1 MNKKFTNHS
10 LNFVSICIFGILLFS
25 LTGCSKF
32 AEKKQALNEMPEE
45 TIFAVNAYRIKSGNL
60 DDYLL
65 FGGNVQTS
73 SSVDIYPSMVGK
85 ISFINVRVGQYVYK
99 DQVIMEIDA
108 SRAGMDFKSSP
119 VKAPVSGTITKM
131 PYNIGTTVATSMSVG
146 QIGNTAWL
154 EIKSNVAER
163 FVSKLS
169 IGQKAEV
176 TFESFPGEVFFATL
190 TKMDPVLDSSS
201 RTIGIKLILDKRDSR
216 IKAGMYAKIKL
227 VTETKESV
235 IILPNKV
242 VVTRNGKDIVYVINE
257 ETKTVMPRQVTAGLR
272 IDDKQEILDGLN
284 EGELVVVKGQALLSE
299 NSKVKIISITGEDKN
314 IQAEEQEQDKAAD
327 DKQNQTEPNETA
339 EKKTVETENKSEKNE
354 EA

>member
-1 MNKKFTNHS
+1 MEKK
-10 LNFVSICIFGILLFS
+10 LFS
-25 LTGCSKF
+25 KYFFTPAQILFSALLITGLISCSKI
-32 AEKKQALNEMPEE
+32 AEKKVAQDDSTEE
-45 TIFAVNAYRIKSGNL
+45 TVFAVNAYRIKSGNL
-60 DDYLL
+60 DDYLM

-85 ISFINVRVGQYVYK
+85 ISSINVRVGQYVYK

-146 QIGNTAWL
+146 QIGNTSWL

-163 FVSKLS
+163 FVSRLS
-169 IGQKAEV
+169 IGQKAEL
-176 TFESFPGEVFFATL
+176 TFESFPGETFSATL

-227 VTETKESV
+227 VTEIKEGV
-235 IILPNKV
+235 IVLPSKV
-242 VVTRNGKDIVYVINE
+242 VVTRNGEDIVYTINE
-257 ETKTVMPRQVTAGLR
+257 ETNTVTPRHVTAGLR
-272 IDDKQEILDGLN
+272 IDDKQEILSGLHD
-284 EGELVVVKGQALLSE
+284 GELVVVKGQALLSE
-299 NSKVKIISITGEDKN
+299 NSKVKIISISGED
-314 IQAEEQEQDKAAD
+314 EM
-327 DKQNQTEPNETA
+327 
-339 EKKTVETENKSEKNE
+339 KNE
-354 EA
+354 NEVQEDDSENTDENQNEKREEA